1 MIQREEWNT
10 KEFDACDRSA
20 ARIVRTTLKF
30 AYKLFKSIKRM
41 GYEMVKEMW
50 NMDRENKNENMKE
63 HFASTNIFS
72 RKKLLRNCIDRNEFD
87 NNVKMYC
94 IIIISK
100 RLFLLN
106 ILSYTF
112 RYSYAD
118 KMVAECYGLF
128 AKVSIWFHGC
138 CSTIVQ
144 DGWR

>member
-63 HFASTNIFS
+63 HFASKTYFQE
-72 RKKLLRNCIDRNEFD
+72 RNFYEI
-87 NNVKMYC
+87 
-94 IIIISK
+94 
-100 RLFLLN
+100 
-106 ILSYTF
+106 
-112 RYSYAD
+112 A
-118 KMVAECYGLF
+118 
-128 AKVSIWFHGC
+128 
-138 CSTIVQ
+138 STEMNLITT
-144 DGWR
+144 